1 VVGRPLNALAVSPDS
16 LIVAVR
22 RGRRVLVPRGETM
35 LEAGDMITVATTRE
49 DDVRLEDIV
58 APKNH

>member
-1 VVGRPLNALAVSPDS
+1 
-16 LIVAVR
+16 
-22 RGRRVLVPRGETM
+22 M
-35 LEAGDMITVATTRE
+35 LQAGDMITVATTRE